1 MIDLGTRFSVRTL
14 RICPEEKIAMKCPY
28 CGSRE
33 TEVVET
39 RDSED
44 LETIRRRRNC
54 VKCEKRFTTYER
66 VENINLV
73 VIKKDGRREQFNRDK
88 LRNGISRSCEKTTV
102 SVEDIEKII
111 VEVERELRGADS
123 VEVESKKIG
132 QMVASRLKKLD
143 KIAYIRFSSVFKRFV
158 DVEDFEKEVKKLI
171 N

>member
-1 MIDLGTRFSVRTL
+1 
-14 RICPEEKIAMKCPY
+14 MKCPY
-28 CGSRE
+28 CGSTE

-54 VKCEKRFTTYER
+54 IKCEKRFTTYER
-66 VENINLV
+66 VENVNLV

-88 LRNGISRSCEKTTV
+88 LKNGIIRSCEKTKI
-102 SVEDIEKII
+102 SVEDIEKIVTEI
-111 VEVERELRGADS
+111 ERELRGADS

-132 QMVASRLKKLD
+132 QMVAGKLKKLD

-158 DVEDFEKEVKKLI
+158 DIEDFEKEVKKLI

>member
-1 MIDLGTRFSVRTL
+1 
-14 RICPEEKIAMKCPY
+14 MKCPY
-28 CGSRE
+28 CGSKE

-54 VKCEKRFTTYER
+54 IKCEKRFTTYER

-73 VIKKDGRREQFNRDK
+73 VIKKDGKREQFNRDK
-88 LRNGISRSCEKTTV
+88 LKNGIIRSCEKTTV
-102 SVEDIEKII
+102 TVDDVERI
-111 VEVERELRGADS
+111 VTEVERELRGRES

-132 QMVASRLKKLD
+132 QMVAIRLKKLD

-158 DVEDFEKEVKKLI
+158 DIEDFEKEVKKLTD
-171 N
+171 